1 MNAHSVNAG
10 VIIAEP
16 VRARGGKLV
25 GIIATNLS
33 LGELSEPLK
42 AVVQAQQDQGRLL
55 MIIITD
61 DRGELIAT
69 PDPRRNLQTVLDE
82 LPGADQA
89 LQGHAAS
96 LLGPGPM
103 ARTGFSTPFPSRMPA
118 GPLSCRGL
126 QALCH
131 LDR

>member
-1 MNAHSVNAG
+1 
-10 VIIAEP
+10 
-16 VRARGGKLV
+16 LV

-42 AVVQAQQDQGRLL
+42 AVVQAQQVQGRLP
-55 MIIITD
+55 MISIID

-69 PDPRRNLQTVLDE
+69 PNPRRNLLMVLDE
-82 LPGADQA
+82 LAGADQS

-103 ARTGFSTPFPSRMPA
+103 ARTGFSAPFPSWMPA
-118 GPLSCRGL
+118 GPSSC
-126 QALCH
+126 
-131 LDR
+131 